1 MRVLRVD
8 PMLLLTIVVGLGV
21 LLTMKLATVNNGIV
35 SSEVKAQELKY
46 STYVAPSANLVW
58 KKDLDQRRVLSAQR

>member
-35 SSEVKAQELKY
+35 SSEVKAQQLKY
-46 STYVAPSANLVW
+46 NTYAAPSANLIW
-58 KKDLDQRRVLSAQR
+58 KKEGDRHRVSAQR

>member
-21 LLTMKLATVNNGIV
+21 LLTMKLTTVNNGIV
-35 SSEVKAQELKY
+35 SSEVKAQQLKY
-46 STYVAPSANLVW
+46 NTYVAPSTHVVW
-58 KKDLDQRRVLSAQR
+58 KKDSDQSRVSAQR